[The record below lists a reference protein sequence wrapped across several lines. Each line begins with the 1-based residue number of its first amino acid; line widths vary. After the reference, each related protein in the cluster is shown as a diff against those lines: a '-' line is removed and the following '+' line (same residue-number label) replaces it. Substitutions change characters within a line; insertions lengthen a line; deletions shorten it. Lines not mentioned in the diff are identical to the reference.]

1 MNITTEEQRLN
12 FINIAM
18 EQLNN
23 LCDSLYE
30 ALVDDERNEATVII
44 SEINDLLIEINQTFT
59 DEI

>member
-1 MNITTEEQRLN
+1 MSITAEEQRLN

-18 EQLNN
+18 DQLNN

-30 ALVDDERNEATVII
+30 SLVDDERSESTEII
-44 SEINDLLIEINQTFT
+44 YEINQLLVEINQTFT

>member
-1 MNITTEEQRLN
+1 MSITTEEQRLN

-18 EQLNN
+18 DQLNN

-30 ALVDDERNEATVII
+30 ALVDDERVEATVII
-44 SEINDLLIEINQTFT
+44 SEINELLIEINQTFT

>member
-1 MNITTEEQRLN
+1 MSITAEEQRLN

-18 EQLNN
+18 DQLNN

-30 ALVDDERNEATVII
+30 ALVDDERDEASGII
-44 SEINDLLIEINQTFT
+44 SEINDLLTEINQTFT

>member
-1 MNITTEEQRLN
+1 MSITTEEQRLN

-18 EQLNN
+18 DQLNS

-30 ALVDDERNEATVII
+30 ALVDDERVEATVII
-44 SEINDLLIEINQTFT
+44 SEINELLIEINQTFT

>member
-1 MNITTEEQRLN
+1 MSITAEEQRLN

-18 EQLNN
+18 DQLNN

-30 ALVDDERNEATVII
+30 SLVDDERSEATEII
-44 SEINDLLIEINQTFT
+44 YEINQLLVEINQTFT

>member
-1 MNITTEEQRLN
+1 MSITTEEQRLN

-18 EQLNN
+18 DQLNN

-30 ALVDDERNEATVII
+30 ALVDDERIEATVII
-44 SEINDLLIEINQTFT
+44 SEINELLIEINQTFT

>member
-1 MNITTEEQRLN
+1 MSITIEEQRLN
-12 FINIAM
+12 FVNIAM
-18 EQLNN
+18 ERLNN

-30 ALVDDERNEATVII
+30 ALFDDERSEATVII